1 MNKTKHYLLW
11 RDAFLCTCLTGTV
24 ALVFYLLFVN
34 VSFLD
39 PFEQAFEDFS
49 FNDLYYS
56 EGFYDQVTSKEIV
69 LVNVK
74 QAGRFEIAQALQHI
88 AEAQPRAIGIDLL
101 FKELKEPY
109 SDSLLR
115 EALSHPRVVA
125 AFYWEDTAAVASH
138 PYFRERF
145 AHEGFVNLDQP
156 DGGRVIREFLG
167 VKANGDTSVSLGVRL
182 AGLAGKEPDPGTL
195 ERLSRSQPID
205 YRIPSQGFLTL
216 DIDDVLQ
223 SESLPV
229 VKDAIVIFGY
239 LGTPTGNANDIEDKH
254 FTPMNTS
261 IAGRSVPDMY
271 GVEIHGN
278 IAYMLLHSRF
288 VMGIPDGLVYLA
300 AFLFCLLVVKGGMQ
314 LYVRNEFAFDILAKI
329 IQLSLSVILV
339 YFALLLL
346 KSGIYVRVTPVLI
359 WVLLGLEM
367 IGYYEYLVVYLQKRF
382 AWKSYLLD

>member
-1 MNKTKHYLLW
+1 MNNTKRYLLW
-11 RDAFLCTCLTGTV
+11 RDAFFCTCLTGTV
-24 ALVFYLLFVN
+24 ALFFYLLFVN

-56 EGFYDQVTSKEIV
+56 EGFYDQVTSKEVV

-74 QAGRFEIAQALQHI
+74 QAGRFEIAQALQQV
-88 AEAQPRAIGIDLL
+88 AEAQPSAIGVDLL
-101 FKELKEPY
+101 FRDLKEPY

-115 EALSHPRVVA
+115 EALSHHRVVA
-125 AFYWEDTAAVASH
+125 AFYWEDTALVASH

-156 DGGRVIREFLG
+156 DGGRVIREFRG
-167 VKANGDTSVSLGVRL
+167 VKVNGDTSVSLGVRL
-182 AGLAGKEPDPGTL
+182 ARLAGKNAERGALD
-195 ERLSRSQPID
+195 RLSQSQPID
-205 YRIPSQGFLTL
+205 YRIASQGFLTL

-223 SESLPV
+223 NESLPV
-229 VKDAIVIFGY
+229 LKDAIVIFGY

-254 FTPMNTS
+254 FTPMNPS
-261 IAGRSVPDMY
+261 IAGRSTPDMY

-278 IAYMLLHSRF
+278 VVYMLLHSRF
-288 VMGIPDGLVYLA
+288 LMGIPNGLVYLT
-300 AFLFCLLVVKGGMQ
+300 AFFSCLLVVKGGMR

-339 YFALLLL
+339 YFTLLLL
-346 KSGIYVRVTPVLI
+346 KSGIYVRITPVLI

-367 IGYYEYLVVYLQKRF
+367 IGYYEYLVVYLKKRF